1 MNTVAKRL
9 LSAILGVIAFGLM
22 LFLPAGLGIPRG
34 VRVVHL
40 DPDGVPDTH
49 QPGRCSGFSS
59 PSPSSRSR
67 PRSWSAALII
77 ASDGHWY
84 PPACRW
90 SAACWSRSGS
100 AWRCLLLI
108 PGMLVFVL
116 RIRDEE
122 DLLEQE
128 LSGYRDYEQQ
138 VHYRL
143 VPHVW

>member
-1 MNTVAKRL
+1 
-9 LSAILGVIAFGLM
+9 
-22 LFLPAGLGIPRG
+22 
-34 VRVVHL
+34 
-40 DPDGVPDTH
+40 
-49 QPGRCSGFSS
+49 
-59 PSPSSRSR
+59 
-67 PRSWSAALII
+67 
-77 ASDGHWY
+77 
-84 PPACRW
+84 
-90 SAACWSRSGS
+90 
-100 AWRCLLLI
+100 LLLI